1 MALTGKAADGENTA
15 PKFSDKITREKISRH
30 LSDISDIISDED
42 INNVITNINSDD
54 QIENDIEAANKKAA
68 KDIVPPDEEAPQ
80 MPTTWD
86 VID

>member
-1 MALTGKAADGENTA
+1 MAQPDKVTDDENNDQI
-15 PKFSDKITREKISRH
+15 FSDNVTRDKITKH
-30 LSDISDIISDED
+30 LSDINDTISDED

-54 QIENDIEAANKKAA
+54 HIENDIDAANKKATENMSL
-68 KDIVPPDEEAPQ
+68 PDEEAPQ